1 MIYEIKNSYLRII
14 YNLFFSLKYF
24 FINILKY
31 NYIFKLKMFVGTDLK
46 NQFLKNMKFDNVYII
61 IYIIIILL
69 KIQGHKIYLGDFSD
83 AKLFDIQSTYEK
95 DKNISCRLLVEG
107 KLTITN
113 LKEKIKEAI
122 QNFPRLNGLK
132 LEVLID
138 LKKISQKKK
147 LEVNENTQIINI
159 LKTNDEI
166 YFDIKFEEVW
176 LNINLSLKEKKFET
190 RQNITFNPTFDI
202 NIDVKIPKKIS
213 EEKLNNKLLNVC
225 IDFLGFRSDKNAEE
239 NDFKTETEIKSKSIE
254 ENDEIDYYLF
264 FEFSVE
270 KNENKENINN
280 KNKTMIDNDN
290 NKINNLY
297 NKSHNSSKGS
307 RIEMQTL
314 NNNEKSTQIT
324 FDENEDN
331 KEKNNI
337 LEKDELEFGIKD
349 ERICN
354 VSYINFTNFILSEYI
369 EEKNSQLNKD
379 DKSQK
384 CPDFQ
389 GLKQIFNRDFGTFCK
404 SHKLKEMIEMR
415 KDGKLILI
423 YQKKKDIKDIKSYS
437 FKYTN
442 KEYSNRES
450 YNENSTDPI
459 FKEIISKIDFNKK
472 LNQLKN
478 YYIFK
483 DDFSKISEINNI
495 RYNKTIEK
503 GEKDKDDK
511 AADKEKNNKDLIVEE
526 NINYGNNNNL
536 KKRAILIGISVILFI
551 VFLILLKIF

>member
-1 MIYEIKNSYLRII
+1 
-14 YNLFFSLKYF
+14 
-24 FINILKY
+24 
-31 NYIFKLKMFVGTDLK
+31 MFVGTDLK

-280 KNKTMIDNDN
+280 KNKTMIDNN

-307 RIEMQTL
+307 RIEMQTF
-314 NNNEKSTQIT
+314 NNNEKSTKVT

-389 GLKQIFNRDFGTFCK
+389 GLKQIFNRDFGKFCK
-404 SHKLKEMIEMR
+404 SYKLKEMLEMR

-459 FKEIISKIDFNKK
+459 FQEIISKIDFNKK

>member
-1 MIYEIKNSYLRII
+1 
-14 YNLFFSLKYF
+14 
-24 FINILKY
+24 
-31 NYIFKLKMFVGTDLK
+31 MFVGTDLK

-147 LEVNENTQIINI
+147 LEVNENNQIINI

-280 KNKTMIDNDN
+280 KNKTMIDNN

-307 RIEMQTL
+307 RIEMKNL
-314 NNNEKSTQIT
+314 NNNEKSTKIT

-331 KEKNNI
+331 QEKNNI

-389 GLKQIFNRDFGTFCK
+389 GLKQIFNRDFGTFCE
-404 SHKLKEMIEMR
+404 SHKLKEMVEMR

-459 FKEIISKIDFNKK
+459 FQEIISKIDFNKK

-551 VFLILLKIF
+551 IFLILLKIF

>member
-1 MIYEIKNSYLRII
+1 
-14 YNLFFSLKYF
+14 
-24 FINILKY
+24 
-31 NYIFKLKMFVGTDLK
+31 MFVGTDLK

-270 KNENKENINN
+270 KNENKENI
-280 KNKTMIDNDN
+280 K
-290 NKINNLY
+290 
-297 NKSHNSSKGS
+297 
-307 RIEMQTL
+307 
-314 NNNEKSTQIT
+314 
-324 FDENEDN
+324 
-331 KEKNNI
+331 
-337 LEKDELEFGIKD
+337 
-349 ERICN
+349 
-354 VSYINFTNFILSEYI
+354 
-369 EEKNSQLNKD
+369 
-379 DKSQK
+379 
-384 CPDFQ
+384 
-389 GLKQIFNRDFGTFCK
+389 
-404 SHKLKEMIEMR
+404 
-415 KDGKLILI
+415 
-423 YQKKKDIKDIKSYS
+423 
-437 FKYTN
+437 
-442 KEYSNRES
+442 
-450 YNENSTDPI
+450 
-459 FKEIISKIDFNKK
+459 
-472 LNQLKN
+472 
-478 YYIFK
+478 
-483 DDFSKISEINNI
+483 
-495 RYNKTIEK
+495 
-503 GEKDKDDK
+503 
-511 AADKEKNNKDLIVEE
+511 
-526 NINYGNNNNL
+526 
-536 KKRAILIGISVILFI
+536 
-551 VFLILLKIF
+551 